1 MEGEKHVENKQE
13 QHVQEKKV
21 VRRRSGTDVETRD
34 DTEPDRR
41 GPWWSCKQKERNVA
55 TKQRALRCV
64 WHRNEKKKT
73 RKSLPRRVL
82 CSNVDRIP

>member
-34 DTEPDRR
+34 DTEPDRC
-41 GPWWSCKQKERNVA
+41 GPWWSCKRKERNVA

-64 WHRNEKKKT
+64 RHRNEKRIS

-82 CSNVDRIP
+82 CSNVDRIT